1 MKNSILFIVLV
12 SISSF
17 LMGQVYEVGL
27 TVGGTNFIGDIGRTN
42 YIYPNKIAGNVF
54 FKYNYN
60 PRIALKATYSFLPI
74 SGDDRNAET
83 DLKQNRGSNFRGFN
97 FNNTI
102 HELAVGMDFNFY
114 EYDVYSESKSWTPY
128 ISIELAGFSYNTVQD
143 EISPGVS
150 FTNKT
155 SYTIPFGVGFKSRLF
170 GKFAFSLQTT
180 FRYTFEDDFEDD
192 IDYYTYK
199 IFNFEG
205 TGNDWYVFTGFSLI
219 YTFGRPPCYKKG
231 L

>member
-83 DLKQNRGSNFRGFN
+83 DLKQNRGFN

-114 EYDVYSESKSWTPY
+114 EYDAYSDSKSWTPY

-143 EISPGVS
+143 EISPGVYS

-180 FRYTFEDDFEDD
+180 FRYTFEDD
-192 IDYYTYK
+192 IDYSTNR
-199 IFNFEG
+199 ISALNFEG

>member
-1 MKNSILFIVLV
+1 MKNSILFIVFV

-27 TVGGTNFIGDIGRTN
+27 SVGGTNFIGDIGRTN

-60 PRIALKATYSFLPI
+60 PRIALKATYSYLPI
-74 SGDDRNAET
+74 SANDSNADT
-83 DLKQNRGSNFRGFN
+83 DLKQNRGFN
-97 FNNTI
+97 FENTI

-114 EYDVYSESKSWTPY
+114 EYDVYSNDKNWTPY
-128 ISIELAGFSYNTVQD
+128 ISIELAGFNYKTVQA
-143 EISPGVS
+143 EIQPGVYS
-150 FTNKT
+150 FTDKT
-155 SYTIPFGVGFKSRLF
+155 SYTIPFGVGFKSKLY

-180 FRYTFEDDFEDD
+180 FRYTFEDDLDYANTSIPALD
-192 IDYYTYK
+192 IG
-199 IFNFEG
+199 G

-219 YTFGRPPCYKKG
+219 YTFGRPPCYREG